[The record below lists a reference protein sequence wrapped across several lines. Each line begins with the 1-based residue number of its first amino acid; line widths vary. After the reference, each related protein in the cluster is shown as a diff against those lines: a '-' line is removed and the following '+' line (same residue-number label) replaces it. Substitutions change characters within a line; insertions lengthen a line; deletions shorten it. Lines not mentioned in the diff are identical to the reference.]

1 MALFLE
7 KMESDDTSH
16 ELVPVGNHIA
26 RCFSVVDTGSHEESY
41 QGAPPK
47 QKRKIRIGWELNK
60 KKSDGTP
67 FFISKTMAHSGYETS
82 TMFQLLTS
90 WLGGFPDGRFK
101 LAEKI
106 INQPCM
112 IQVVHEISK
121 KNGKTYAGISSV
133 GSMPD
138 GIIAPDLITPVVVF
152 SLEPE
157 EFEQDVFDALPE
169 FLRKIIMES
178 PEYKDVQG
186 KPNF

>member
-1 MALFLE
+1 MALYLE
-7 KMESDDTSH
+7 KVESFDDTPR

-26 RCFSVVDTGSHEESY
+26 RCFSVIDLGTHEESY
-41 QGAPPK
+41 QGGKPK
-47 QKRKIRIGWELNK
+47 EKRKFSIGWELNK

-67 FFISKTMAHSGYETS
+67 FFISKQMAHSGYETS

-90 WLGGFPDGRFK
+90 WLGGFPEGKFI
-101 LAEKI
+101 LSEKV

-112 IQVVHEISK
+112 IQVVHEVSK

-138 GIIAPDLITPVVVF
+138 GIIAPELVTPITIF
-152 SLEPE
+152 SLEPD

-169 FLRKIIMES
+169 FLRKIIEIS
-178 PEYKDVQG
+178 PEYKKIQG
-186 KPNF
+186 MPF